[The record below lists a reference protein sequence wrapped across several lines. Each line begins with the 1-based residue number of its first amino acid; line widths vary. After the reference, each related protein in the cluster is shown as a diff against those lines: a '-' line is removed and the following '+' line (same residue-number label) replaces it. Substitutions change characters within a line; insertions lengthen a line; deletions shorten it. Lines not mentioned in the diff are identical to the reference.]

1 MAYGASIDRPQAVN
15 RPSTSK
21 ITKSHSKRVRFGS
34 TNVIADV
41 KLCQD
46 PSEKDNL
53 WWSTDRLR
61 ETHQAARDLGLEALR
76 SCWMVKGFEE
86 MFEAAQR
93 AALRLADADE
103 ASIHE
108 SFQTMA
114 VSGEVVDWCRY
125 GHSWRGLER
134 SSSIRNNEAR
144 SDVIKSAKRA
154 VLENSE
160 FDPEAIRLAYERE
173 SLSAKIFARAMGVAD
188 AHAVVQGR
196 EHFLRKRRLS
206 ASKSPLTLP

>member
-93 AALRLADADE
+93 AALRLADE

-134 SSSIRNNEAR
+134 FSSIRNNEAR

-154 VLENSE
+154 VLE
-160 FDPEAIRLAYERE
+160 D
-173 SLSAKIFARAMGVAD
+173 AK
-188 AHAVVQGR
+188 VQ
-196 EHFLRKRRLS
+196 RRLS
-206 ASKSPLTLP
+206 PTNFRTILTIIAYLCKVDRISRCRGDHFLVDFVELFP